1 MTTGTFGLG
10 ISGPRTDASGGE
22 TLLGLGS
29 AQKRTAMQ
37 MLGSAAEQE
46 AKRNMANKQL
56 EQEQKAG
63 TMSAAVSGATT
74 GGMAFGPWG
83 ALAGGLL
90 GAIASKSF

>member
-1 MTTGTFGLG
+1 MTGTYGLG
-10 ISGPRTDASGGE
+10 VGGPRTDASGGE

-46 AKRNMANKQL
+46 AKRNMANQ
-56 EQEQKAG
+56 QQAQADKAG
-63 TMSAAVSGATT
+63 AMSAAASGAAT
-74 GGMAFGPWG
+74 GFSIGGPWG

-90 GAIASKSF
+90 GAIASRSF